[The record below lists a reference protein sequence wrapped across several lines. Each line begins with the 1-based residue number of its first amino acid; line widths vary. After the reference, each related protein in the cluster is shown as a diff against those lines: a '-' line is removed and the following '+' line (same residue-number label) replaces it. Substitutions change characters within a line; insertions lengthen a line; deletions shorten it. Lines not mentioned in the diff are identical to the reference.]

1 MLTQKEANYL
11 LSLLKYILETG
22 KYIFPDVGDY
32 NYITLISKDNKYEFI
47 IDINR
52 KNKVK
57 PNKCSYQ
64 KRYRN
69 DIILLRLDI
78 NGPNHTNPDGK
89 VIKGSHLHIYREGFN
104 ISWAYPLPSDLTVE
118 EDKLSDTDYLIE
130 VLLKF
135 LDYCNVVNIDE
146 INIPG
151 RLF

>member
-1 MLTQKEANYL
+1 MLTQQAA
-11 LSLLKYILETG
+11 
-22 KYIFPDVGDY
+22 
-32 NYITLISKDNKYEFI
+32 
-47 IDINR
+47 
-52 KNKVK
+52 
-57 PNKCSYQ
+57 
-64 KRYRN
+64 
-69 DIILLRLDI
+69 
-78 NGPNHTNPDGK
+78 NGPNPTHPHGK
-89 VIKGSHLHIYREGFN
+89 VIKGSHLHIYKEGFN

>member
-52 KNKVK
+52 KSKVK

-64 KRYRN
+64 KRYR
-69 DIILLRLDI
+69 
-78 NGPNHTNPDGK
+78 
-89 VIKGSHLHIYREGFN
+89 E
-104 ISWAYPLPSDLTVE
+104 
-118 EDKLSDTDYLIE
+118 
-130 VLLKF
+130 
-135 LDYCNVVNIDE
+135 
-146 INIPG
+146 
-151 RLF
+151 